1 MCVEG
6 LGPGSETGAK
16 STSLPTPT
24 FQRAQLQLPKLG
36 PGENAAPSSVPV
48 RVCTR
53 GPKKPSSKGEIFTL
67 FYPAP
72 FKLICIRNLFLL
84 LHDNQT
90 ESLLRIVLEGNS
102 GTKNKLFLCVL

>member
-1 MCVEG
+1 MCFLESQEPHGQLNPKIEG
-6 LGPGSETGAK
+6 VSECMYYVCGGSGAWERDR

-72 FKLICIRNLFLL
+72 FKLICI
-84 LHDNQT
+84 
-90 ESLLRIVLEGNS
+90 
-102 GTKNKLFLCVL
+102 

>member
-1 MCVEG
+1 MCLESQEPHGQLNPKIEGVSECMWPMCVEG

-36 PGENAAPSSVPV
+36 PRENAAPSSVPV

-72 FKLICIRNLFLL
+72 FKLICI
-84 LHDNQT
+84 
-90 ESLLRIVLEGNS
+90 
-102 GTKNKLFLCVL
+102 